1 MNALLKKAKMMQHSS
16 LVKKGVEIVE
26 LRKESVQMLQ
36 VKSRAA
42 SQITFDSDYN
52 VPDARQD
59 IGRLI
64 QSKGAVCV
72 DEVRLSEGKAFVS
85 GNLKVDI
92 LYVGEENWKVSSLE
106 AKLPFDE
113 ILNLDGIASGDKM
126 CLKWDIEDLSVRM
139 IHSRKLNI
147 KAIVT
152 LFAVVDEMMGIQL
165 PVEISEEGISVKRKK
180 VRLMSLMVH
189 KKDTMRIKDEV
200 TLVSN
205 KPNIEQLL
213 WYTIDVRGMELRP
226 EDNVV
231 KARGELSVFILYSGE
246 DEENPLQWAEY
257 VLPFNTD
264 VECTGC
270 TGEMIPNIGFSVMH
284 QSIEVKPDSDGE
296 ERVISVDVVLELDMK
311 LYREEEHDLILDVYS
326 PLKECIP
333 QGKEVCLESLLVRND
348 SKCRVADRIELKES
362 QGKILQICHSQGRVK
377 VEKTKIVENGIQADG
392 IVFMKILYITGNDD
406 MPFYSVDG
414 MIPFSHVIEANGIDQ
429 DSIFFLQADLEQLST
444 SMIDSNEIEVK
455 AVISLNVLALQCEK
469 RLLISKVEEQPL
481 DKEKIQAMPG
491 ITVYIVKNGDTMWD
505 IAKRFYTTVEEICG
519 LNELKDDKVTPGMPL
534 LLVKKVEG

>member
-1 MNALLKKAKMMQHSS
+1 M
-16 LVKKGVEIVE
+16 E

-36 VKSRAA
+36 IKSRAA
-42 SQITFDSDYN
+42 SQVTFDTDYN
-52 VPDARQD
+52 VPDAKPD
-59 IGRLI
+59 VGRLI
-64 QSKGAVCV
+64 QNKGDVSM
-72 DEVRLSEGKAFVS
+72 DEVRLSEGKAFIS
-85 GNLKVDI
+85 GNLNVDI
-92 LYVGEENWKVSSLE
+92 LYVGEENQKVSSLG

-113 ILNLDGIASGDKM
+113 TLNLEGIASGDKM
-126 CLKWDIEDLSVRM
+126 CLKWEIEDLSVHM

-152 LFAVVDEMMGIQL
+152 FYAVVDEMAGIQL

-213 WYTIDVRGMELRP
+213 WYTIDVRGMDLRP

-231 KARGELSVFILYSGE
+231 KARGELSVFVLYSGE

-257 VLPFNTD
+257 VLPFNTE

-270 TGEMIPNIGFSVMH
+270 MGEMIPNIGFSVMH

-296 ERVISVDVVLELDMK
+296 ERVMSVDTVLELDMK

-333 QGKEVCLESLLVRND
+333 HGKEMCLESLLVRND
-348 SKCRVADRIELKES
+348 SKCRVSDRIELKES

-392 IVFMKILYITGNDD
+392 IVFMKILYITGNDE

-414 MIPFSHVIEANGIDQ
+414 MIPFSHIIEANGINE

-455 AVISLNVLALQCEK
+455 AVISLNVLVLQCEN
-469 RLLISKVEEQPL
+469 RMIISKVEERPL
-481 DKEKIQAMPG
+481 DMEKIQAMPG
-491 ITVYIVKNGDTMWD
+491 ITVYVMKNGDSMWD
-505 IAKRFYTTVEEICG
+505 IAKRFYTTVEEICE
-519 LNELKDDKVTPGMPL
+519 LNELEEDRVVPGMPL

>member
-36 VKSRAA
+36 VKSRAS
-42 SQITFDSDYN
+42 SQIPFDSVYH

>member
-1 MNALLKKAKMMQHSS
+1 M
-16 LVKKGVEIVE
+16 E

-36 VKSRAA
+36 IKSRAA
-42 SQITFDSDYN
+42 SQVTFDTDYN
-52 VPDARQD
+52 VPDAKPD
-59 IGRLI
+59 VGRLI
-64 QSKGAVCV
+64 QSKGDISM
-72 DEVRLSEGKAFVS
+72 DEVRLSEGKAFIS
-85 GNLKVDI
+85 GNLNVDI
-92 LYVGEENWKVSSLE
+92 LYVGEENQKVSSLG

-113 ILNLDGIASGDKM
+113 TLNLEGIASGDKM
-126 CLKWDIEDLSVRM
+126 CLKWEIEDLSVHM

-152 LFAVVDEMMGIQL
+152 FYAVVDEMAGIQL

-213 WYTIDVRGMELRP
+213 WYTIDVRGMDLRP

-231 KARGELSVFILYSGE
+231 KARGELSVFVLYSGE

-257 VLPFNTD
+257 VLPFNTE

-270 TGEMIPNIGFSVMH
+270 MGEMIPNIGFSVMH

-296 ERVISVDVVLELDMK
+296 ERVMSVDTVLELDMK

-333 QGKEVCLESLLVRND
+333 RGKEMCLESLLVRND
-348 SKCRVADRIELKES
+348 SKCRVSDRIELKES

-392 IVFMKILYITGNDD
+392 IVFMKILYITGNDE

-414 MIPFSHVIEANGIDQ
+414 MIPFSHIIEANGINE

-455 AVISLNVLALQCEK
+455 AVISLNVLVLQCEN
-469 RLLISKVEEQPL
+469 RMIISKVEERPL
-481 DKEKIQAMPG
+481 DMEKIQAMPG
-491 ITVYIVKNGDTMWD
+491 ITVYVVKNGDSMWD
-505 IAKRFYTTVEEICG
+505 IAKRFYTTVEEICE
-519 LNELKDDKVTPGMPL
+519 LNELEEDRVVPGMPL

>member
-1 MNALLKKAKMMQHSS
+1 M
-16 LVKKGVEIVE
+16 E

-36 VKSRAA
+36 IKSRAA
-42 SQITFDSDYN
+42 SQVTFDTDYN
-52 VPDARQD
+52 VPDAKPD
-59 IGRLI
+59 VGRLI
-64 QSKGAVCV
+64 QNKGDVSM
-72 DEVRLSEGKAFVS
+72 DEVRLSEGKAFIS
-85 GNLKVDI
+85 GNLNVDI
-92 LYVGEENWKVSSLE
+92 LYVGEENQKVSSLG

-113 ILNLDGIASGDKM
+113 TLNLEGIASGDKM
-126 CLKWDIEDLSVRM
+126 CLKWEIEDLSVHM

-152 LFAVVDEMMGIQL
+152 FYAVVDEMAGIQL

-213 WYTIDVRGMELRP
+213 WYTIDVRGMDLRP

-231 KARGELSVFILYSGE
+231 KARGELSVFVLYSGE

-257 VLPFNTD
+257 VLPFNTE

-270 TGEMIPNIGFSVMH
+270 MGEMIPNIGFSVMH

-296 ERVISVDVVLELDMK
+296 ERVMSVDTVLELDMK

-326 PLKECIP
+326 PLKEYIP
-333 QGKEVCLESLLVRND
+333 QGKEMCLESLLVRND
-348 SKCRVADRIELKES
+348 SKCRVSDRIELKES

-392 IVFMKILYITGNDD
+392 IVFMKILYITGNDE

-414 MIPFSHVIEANGIDQ
+414 MIPFSHIIEANGINE

-455 AVISLNVLALQCEK
+455 AVISLNVLVLQCEN
-469 RLLISKVEEQPL
+469 RMIISKVEERPL
-481 DKEKIQAMPG
+481 DMEKIQAMPG
-491 ITVYIVKNGDTMWD
+491 ITVYVVKNGDSMWD
-505 IAKRFYTTVEEICG
+505 IAKRFYTTVEEICE
-519 LNELKDDKVTPGMPL
+519 LNELEEDRVVPGMPL

>member
-1 MNALLKKAKMMQHSS
+1 M
-16 LVKKGVEIVE
+16 E

-36 VKSRAA
+36 IKSRAA
-42 SQITFDSDYN
+42 SQVTFDTDYN
-52 VPDARQD
+52 VPDAKPD
-59 IGRLI
+59 VGRLI
-64 QSKGAVCV
+64 QNKGDVSM
-72 DEVRLSEGKAFVS
+72 DEVRLSEGKAFIS
-85 GNLKVDI
+85 GNLNVDI
-92 LYVGEENWKVSSLE
+92 LYVGEENQKVSSLG

-113 ILNLDGIASGDKM
+113 TLNLEGIASGDKM
-126 CLKWDIEDLSVRM
+126 CLKWEIEDLSVHM

-152 LFAVVDEMMGIQL
+152 FYAVVDEMAGIQL

-213 WYTIDVRGMELRP
+213 WYTIDVRGMDLRP

-231 KARGELSVFILYSGE
+231 KARGELSVFVLYSGE

-257 VLPFNTD
+257 VLPFNTE

-270 TGEMIPNIGFSVMH
+270 MGEMIPNIGFSVMH

-296 ERVISVDVVLELDMK
+296 ERVMSVDTVLELDMK

-333 QGKEVCLESLLVRND
+333 QVKEMCLESLLVRND
-348 SKCRVADRIELKES
+348 SKCRVSDRIELKES

-392 IVFMKILYITGNDD
+392 IVFMKILYITGNDE

-414 MIPFSHVIEANGIDQ
+414 MIPFSHIIEANGINE

-455 AVISLNVLALQCEK
+455 AVISLNVLVLQCEN
-469 RLLISKVEEQPL
+469 RMIISKVEERPL
-481 DKEKIQAMPG
+481 DMEKIQAMPG
-491 ITVYIVKNGDTMWD
+491 ITVYVVKNGDSMWD
-505 IAKRFYTTVEEICG
+505 IAKRFYTTVEEICE
-519 LNELKDDKVTPGMPL
+519 LNELEEDRVVPGMPL

>member
-1 MNALLKKAKMMQHSS
+1 M
-16 LVKKGVEIVE
+16 E

-36 VKSRAA
+36 IKSRAA
-42 SQITFDSDYN
+42 SQVTFDTDYN
-52 VPDARQD
+52 VPDAKPD
-59 IGRLI
+59 VGRLI
-64 QSKGAVCV
+64 QNKGDVSM
-72 DEVRLSEGKAFVS
+72 DEVRLSEGKAFIS
-85 GNLKVDI
+85 GNLNVDI
-92 LYVGEENWKVSSLE
+92 LYVGEENQKVSSLG

-113 ILNLDGIASGDKM
+113 TLNLEGIASGDKM
-126 CLKWDIEDLSVRM
+126 CLKWEIEDLSVHM

-152 LFAVVDEMMGIQL
+152 FYAVVDEMAGIQL

-213 WYTIDVRGMELRP
+213 WYTIDVRGMDLRP

-231 KARGELSVFILYSGE
+231 KARGELSVFVLYSGE

-257 VLPFNTD
+257 VLPFNTE

-270 TGEMIPNIGFSVMH
+270 MGEMIPNIGFSVMH

-296 ERVISVDVVLELDMK
+296 ERVMSVDTVLELDMK

-333 QGKEVCLESLLVRND
+333 QEKEMCLESLLVRND
-348 SKCRVADRIELKES
+348 SKCRVSDRIELKES

-392 IVFMKILYITGNDD
+392 IVFMKILYITGNDE

-414 MIPFSHVIEANGIDQ
+414 MIPFSHIIEANGINE

-455 AVISLNVLALQCEK
+455 AVISLNVLVLQCEN
-469 RLLISKVEEQPL
+469 RMIISKVEERPL
-481 DKEKIQAMPG
+481 DMEKIQAMPG
-491 ITVYIVKNGDTMWD
+491 ITVYVVKNGDSMWD
-505 IAKRFYTTVEEICG
+505 IAKRFYTTVEEICE
-519 LNELKDDKVTPGMPL
+519 LNELEEDRVVPGMPL

>member
-1 MNALLKKAKMMQHSS
+1 M
-16 LVKKGVEIVE
+16 E

-36 VKSRAA
+36 IKSRAA
-42 SQITFDSDYN
+42 SQVTFDTDYN
-52 VPDARQD
+52 VPDAKPD
-59 IGRLI
+59 VGRLI
-64 QSKGAVCV
+64 QSKGDISM
-72 DEVRLSEGKAFVS
+72 DEVRLSEGKAFIS
-85 GNLKVDI
+85 GNLNVDI
-92 LYVGEENWKVSSLE
+92 LYVGEENQKVSSLG
-106 AKLPFDE
+106 AKLSFDE
-113 ILNLDGIASGDKM
+113 TLNLEGIASGDKM
-126 CLKWDIEDLSVRM
+126 CLKWEIEDLSVHM

-152 LFAVVDEMMGIQL
+152 FYAVVDEMAGIQL

-213 WYTIDVRGMELRP
+213 WYTIDVRGMDLRP

-231 KARGELSVFILYSGE
+231 RARGELSVFVLYSGE

-257 VLPFNTD
+257 VLPFNTE

-270 TGEMIPNIGFSVMH
+270 MGEMIPNIGFSVMH

-296 ERVISVDVVLELDMK
+296 ERVMSVDTVLELDMK

-333 QGKEVCLESLLVRND
+333 RGKEMCLESLLVRND
-348 SKCRVADRIELKES
+348 SKCRVSDRIELKES

-392 IVFMKILYITGNDD
+392 IVFMKILYITGNDE

-414 MIPFSHVIEANGIDQ
+414 MIPFSHIIEANGINE

-455 AVISLNVLALQCEK
+455 AVISLNVLVLQCEN
-469 RLLISKVEEQPL
+469 RMIISKVEERPL
-481 DKEKIQAMPG
+481 DMEKIQAMPG
-491 ITVYIVKNGDTMWD
+491 ITVYVVKNGDSMWD
-505 IAKRFYTTVEEICG
+505 IAKRFYTTVEEICE
-519 LNELKDDKVTPGMPL
+519 LNELEEDRVVPGMPL

>member
-1 MNALLKKAKMMQHSS
+1 M
-16 LVKKGVEIVE
+16 E

-36 VKSRAA
+36 IKSRAA
-42 SQITFDSDYN
+42 SQVTFDTDYN
-52 VPDARQD
+52 VPDAKPD
-59 IGRLI
+59 VGRLI
-64 QSKGAVCV
+64 QSKGDISM
-72 DEVRLSEGKAFVS
+72 DEVRLSEGKAFIS
-85 GNLKVDI
+85 GNLNVDI
-92 LYVGEENWKVSSLE
+92 LYVGEENQKVSSLG
-106 AKLPFDE
+106 AKLSFDE
-113 ILNLDGIASGDKM
+113 TLNLEGIASGDKM
-126 CLKWDIEDLSVRM
+126 CLKWEIEDLSVHM

-152 LFAVVDEMMGIQL
+152 FYAVVDEMAGIQL

-213 WYTIDVRGMELRP
+213 WYTIDVRGMDLRP

-231 KARGELSVFILYSGE
+231 RARGELSVFVLYSGE

-257 VLPFNTD
+257 VLPFNTE

-270 TGEMIPNIGFSVMH
+270 MGEMIPNIGFSVMH

-296 ERVISVDVVLELDMK
+296 ERVMSVDTVLELDMK

-326 PLKECIP
+326 PLKECIH
-333 QGKEVCLESLLVRND
+333 QGKEMCLESLLVRND
-348 SKCRVADRIELKES
+348 SKCRVSDRIELKES

-392 IVFMKILYITGNDD
+392 IVFMKILYITGNDE

-414 MIPFSHVIEANGIDQ
+414 MIPFSHIIEANGINE

-455 AVISLNVLALQCEK
+455 AVISLNVLVLQCEN
-469 RLLISKVEEQPL
+469 RMIISKVEERPL
-481 DKEKIQAMPG
+481 DMEKIQAMPG
-491 ITVYIVKNGDTMWD
+491 ITVYVVKNGDSMWD
-505 IAKRFYTTVEEICG
+505 IAKRFYTTVEEICE
-519 LNELKDDKVTPGMPL
+519 LNELEEDRVVPGMPL